1 MKYLRLFENFEDY
14 DPYELMLIPPNKKA
28 EMIMKEIKKS
38 EPNLNLVQ
46 DLITMGADINWYDE
60 KDYNYTPLHAASA
73 WNRPEVVK
81 MLIDAGAELNV
92 QTKGGLTPLHRT
104 IRMSNSEVAKILIDA
119 GADLNIQEAHGWTP
133 LHWAIEYK
141 ENEIKQMLIDAGAII
156 DIKDNRG
163 RKPFD
168 LIDSY

>member
-14 DPYELMLIPPNKKA
+14 DPYELMIIPPNKKA
-28 EMIMKEIKKS
+28 KMIMDEIKKS

-60 KDYNYTPLHAASA
+60 KDYNYTPLHAASSR
-73 WNRPEVVK
+73 NRPEIVK

-92 QTKGGLTPLHRT
+92 QTSGGLTPLHRT
-104 IRMSNSEVAKILIDA
+104 IPMSNSEVAKILIDA
-119 GADLNIQEAHGWTP
+119 GADLNIQEVHGWTP
-133 LHWAIEYK
+133 LHWAIENK

-163 RKPFD
+163 KKPFD

>member
-1 MKYLRLFENFEDY
+1 M
-14 DPYELMLIPPNKKA
+14 
-28 EMIMKEIKKS
+28 
-38 EPNLNLVQ
+38 
-46 DLITMGADINWYDE
+46 
-60 KDYNYTPLHAASA
+60 
-73 WNRPEVVK
+73 
-81 MLIDAGAELNV
+81 
-92 QTKGGLTPLHRT
+92 
-104 IRMSNSEVAKILIDA
+104 LIDA

-168 LIDSY
+168 IIDSY